1 MAKLSLKKNISSMQV
16 IKTLQMLLQGN
27 FTMNEL
33 IEKLNAEESEPIFN
47 NSVISKYI
55 NTCRICGIDI
65 PKIHN
70 KYFVASMPFGL
81 ELTINDINLLE
92 NFQNV
97 VRGEMTS
104 RYNKIFDNFLDKLNR
119 FSNKKIAR
127 VEKDSHQAST
137 ELFEHAVY
145 EKRKIKLMFKNRIE
159 LVCIPVK
166 IIDGKTRT
174 LFHVNCNG
182 KDRMIGTERVSGIE
196 VLSEKFVK
204 NHDEKSV
211 LFILKGTLAQRY
223 KLRENEHIVNPYDG
237 ESMTVSNKGENKH
250 ILFSRL
256 LRYDKYC
263 EVVNPKPYRE
273 EMCQLIDDMLSNYGV

>member
-16 IKTLQMLLQGN
+16 IKTLQMLLQGS

-127 VEKDSHQAST
+127 VEKDSRQAST
-137 ELFEHAVY
+137 ELFERAVY

-263 EVVNPKPYRE
+263 EVVTPKPYRE

>member
-137 ELFEHAVY
+137 ELFERAVY

-237 ESMTVSNKGENKH
+237 ESMTVSNENKH

-263 EVVNPKPYRE
+263 EVVTPKPYRE

>member
-137 ELFEHAVY
+137 ELFERAVY

>member
-81 ELTINDINLLE
+81 ELTLNDINLLE

-137 ELFEHAVY
+137 ELFERSVY